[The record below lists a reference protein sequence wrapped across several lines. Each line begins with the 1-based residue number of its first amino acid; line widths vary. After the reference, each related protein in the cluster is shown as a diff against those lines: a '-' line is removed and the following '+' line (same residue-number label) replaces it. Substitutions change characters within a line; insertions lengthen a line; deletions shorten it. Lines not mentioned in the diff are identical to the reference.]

1 MKRPID
7 GLSLVSSKF
16 KVNIIANLL
25 PRFARSRAL
34 LGPGPHVWSPAV
46 RDAID
51 KLRTT
56 TWWKG
61 SQERKEI
68 KMTTLHQLCKER
80 KLAGLKKSNPGSG
93 LPANGYHIG

>member
-1 MKRPID
+1 M
-7 GLSLVSSKF
+7 
-16 KVNIIANLL
+16 IANLL
-25 PRFARSRAL
+25 LRFARSRAL

-51 KLRTT
+51 KLRAT

-61 SQERKEI
+61 SQERNGV
-68 KMTTLHQLCKER
+68 KMTTLHQLCKEK

-93 LPANGYHIG
+93 LYAIGYHIG